1 MNRPIIHQTSFAVAK
16 TAAPILNT
24 ASFES
29 IFSGSALPLDKQGLL
44 RAVETVVFPR
54 TKMEILE
61 KCSSHIVRVRIPQDY
76 PYGDNLYVDRRF
88 LKEANRSTL
97 ERPLR
102 LPSPNII
109 LKRLE
114 KLLGQR
120 YIWGG
125 NVLGVPEL
133 AAFYPPDKPLDQL
146 DPLTH
151 DTWHLQGVDCSGLIY
166 LATNGATPRNTS
178 GLVTFG
184 EPVPIANL
192 SCAEIILKLK
202 PLDAIVWKGHV
213 VFVLNTTQTIESRAG
228 FGVIA
233 ANLYQR
239 LIEIMQ
245 ERKPANEWNQ
255 SIVRENAFVVRRW
268 HPEMVI
274 KNVC

>member
-1 MNRPIIHQTSFAVAK
+1 MNRPIIYQPSFAVAK

-24 ASFES
+24 ASFEA
-29 IFSGSALPLDKQGLL
+29 IFSGSSLPLDDQGLL
-44 RAVETVVFPR
+44 RAVETVVFPG

-61 KCSSHIVRVRIPQDY
+61 KYSPHIFRVRIPQDY

-125 NVLGVPEL
+125 NVFGVPEL

-146 DPLTH
+146 DPFIH

-178 GLVTFG
+178 SLVTFG

-192 SCAEIILKLK
+192 SCAEIILKLQ

-213 VFVLNTTQTIESRAG
+213 VFVLNANQTIESRAG

-233 ANLYQR
+233 TNLYQR
-239 LIEIMQ
+239 LTEIMQ

-255 SIVRENAFVVRRW
+255 SIVGANVFVVRRW
-268 HPEMVI
+268 HPKLLI
-274 KNVC
+274 KNDC